1 MVLYVYREQ
10 SFTSVYQQLKAKLCA
25 YFYVCTHQFT
35 VLFHVTG
42 SNLCDIVAM
51 VTPTTRG
58 FRESLENEG
67 KQ

>member
-1 MVLYVYREQ
+1 
-10 SFTSVYQQLKAKLCA
+10 
-25 YFYVCTHQFT
+25 